1 MLHCKKPDA
10 EARMWYDFNLY
21 EISRKGKSIEREVLV
36 VARALETSTSRYILE
51 GYKGRN
57 SSFLNTY
64 GVPGTAV
71 LPQFQIKKMR
81 LAEGCR

>member
-1 MLHCKKPDA
+1 
-10 EARMWYDFNLY
+10 MWYDFNLY

-64 GVPGTAV
+64 GVPGTEV
-71 LPQFQIKKMR
+71 GFLHP
-81 LAEGCR
+81 LAEHSPRITAEELGMWNPTAW